1 MGLHSINDLREM
13 VEEELLNYLPE
24 EETLSKSVRDAM
36 AYSLTAGGK
45 RLRPVLLLA
54 SCEM

>member
-24 EETLSKSVRDAM
+24 EEII
-36 AYSLTAGGK
+36 
-45 RLRPVLLLA
+45 LLYL
-54 SCEM
+54 